1 MLDVIYGPLSLELI
15 FRKLDL
21 IYAAEKLLDVIYGLV
36 NSRTE
41 GLLDFGNMSLRVCKI
56 LT

>member
-1 MLDVIYGPLSLELI
+1 MLDVMYGPLSLVLI
-15 FRKLDL
+15 FRNLDL
-21 IYAAEKLLDVIYGLV
+21 IYAAEKLVDVIYGLV

-41 GLLDFGNMSLRVCKI
+41 CLLDFGDMSPRVCKI